1 MRNRWNLIVL
11 ALITALTLFSICV
24 VWPGW
29 PKRYLPDFID
39 YPEGPIIEVADRKA
53 MKLGLDLAGG
63 TRVLLEADTS
73 KLPPGSDVDK
83 AMDDA
88 KEIIERRINAIG
100 VGETEISRQ
109 GKNRLSVQLPGISQE
124 QAAELIGKTAVLEFR
139 EPKLTDTTPAQIV
152 CATGAGVEF
161 NVPREQA
168 VQGTTADGKEEV
180 RCTGAGGETG
190 TVVWLPATGVDNSGT
205 PRVLTGAFL
214 NRDKVEVITGTQGC
228 LPACVSIEFPDQG
241 SLFFEQITTRLAVG
255 NMPLAIFLDEELI
268 SAPAVQSV
276 ISNGQSIITGLEID
290 EAKTLRIQLK
300 EGALP
305 VPMKEISSTGIDA
318 TLGENTLV
326 KTVQAGL
333 IGILAVMAFMILY
346 YRLPGV
352 LASLALITYISTVMM
367 IFKLFPGEPVTITL
381 AGIAGFVLSV
391 GMAVDANVLVF
402 ERMKDELRAGRSLA
416 SAIDHGF
423 DRAWS
428 SIRDSNVST
437 LITSLI
443 LLWFGDRFD
452 ADPVKGFAITLAIG
466 VGVSMFSAIV
476 VTRTLLRLTVGSP
489 VAKYTWLFAPDLRGR
504 ETRPAERRGFG
515 FDFVRRRGF
524 YFLISAIILVPG
536 IISLIIPPAL
546 KPGIEFS
553 SGAEITVEFA
563 DKSVDQ
569 SDVRGA
575 MAELGHE
582 EARVQRT
589 SGGSFIIR
597 MDELEGE
604 SGPPIGPAPPGGDEQ
619 IRQGLIERFG
629 PLVNSAEQETN
640 AFQNFSSVSEIVSR
654 EIARNAAIAVGFAA
668 VAILAY
674 ISWSFRN
681 VPKAY
686 RYGIAAVVAALHD
699 AVFILGAFSILGKVF
714 GMEINKDFIAGLLT
728 VIGFSV
734 HDTIVVFDRI
744 RENVSRNP
752 DVPFDEVVNASLT
765 ETVARSINTSSTVVL
780 TIVALL
786 LLGAGGIDEL
796 LITLLLGIIAGTYS
810 SIFIA
815 SQILVAWEDG
825 DFERIWRRVFPGRGV
840 PAEAPG

>member
-1 MRNRWNLIVL
+1 MRNRWNWMLLSLIAAV
-11 ALITALTLFSICV
+11 TVFSIFV

-39 YPEGPIIEVADRKA
+39 YPEGPVIEIANREA

-73 KLPPGSDVDK
+73 KLSPGTDVDQ

-109 GKNRLSVQLPGISQE
+109 GNNRLSVQLPGISQE
-124 QAAELIGKTAVLEFR
+124 QARELIGKTGVLEFR
-139 EPKLTDTTPAQIV
+139 EPKLTEETPQKIV
-152 CATGAGVEF
+152 CATDAGTQFPVEVSQVTPST
-161 NVPREQA
+161 N
-168 VQGTTADGKEEV
+168 ADGKLES
-180 RCTGAGGETG
+180 RCLGSEGQSG
-190 TVVWLPATGVDNSGT
+190 TVVWLPATGTDSSGALRT
-205 PRVLTGAFL
+205 LTGSFL
-214 NRDKVEVITGTQGC
+214 NRDAIDVITGSQGC
-228 LPACVSIEFPDQG
+228 IPACVSLEFAGQG
-241 SLFFEQITTRLAVG
+241 SLLFEQITTKLTG
-255 NMPLAIFLDEELI
+255 KPLAIFLDEELI
-268 SAPAVQSV
+268 SAPNVDQP
-276 ISNGQSIITGLEID
+276 ITNGQSVITGLEID

-305 VPMKEISSTGIDA
+305 LPMREISSTGIDA
-318 TLGENTLV
+318 TLGEDTLV
-326 KTVQAGL
+326 RSVQAGL
-333 IGILAVMAFMILY
+333 IGILAVMAFMVLY

-352 LASLALITYISTVMM
+352 LASLALITYISIVMM
-367 IFKLFPGEPVTITL
+367 IFKLFPGEPITITL
-381 AGIAGFVLSV
+381 AGIAAFVLSV

-402 ERMKDELRAGRSLA
+402 ERMKDELRSGRSLA

-423 DRAWS
+423 DRAWT

-466 VGVSMFSAIV
+466 VVISMFTALT
-476 VTRTLLRLTVGSP
+476 VTRTLLRLMVGSP
-489 VAKYTWLFAPDLRGR
+489 LARYPRLFAPDLGGAVA
-504 ETRPAERRGFG
+504 TGKARGFG
-515 FDFVRRRGF
+515 LDFVRRRGF
-524 YFLISAIILVPG
+524 YFLLSAVLLVPG
-536 IISLIIPPAL
+536 LISLAIPPAL

-553 SGAEITVEFA
+553 SGTEITVEFA
-563 DKSVDQ
+563 DQSVDQ
-569 SDVRGA
+569 GDVREA
-575 MAELGHE
+575 MADLGHD

-589 SGGSFIIR
+589 DGGAFVIR
-597 MDELEGE
+597 LDELEGVA
-604 SGPPIGPAPPGGDEQ
+604 GPPVGSAPPGADDE
-619 IRQGLIERFG
+619 IRQALIGKFG
-629 PLVNSAEQETN
+629 SLVNGRGDETN

-686 RYGIAAVVAALHD
+686 RYGVAAVVAALHD
-699 AVFILGAFSILGKVF
+699 GLFVVGAFSILGKVF
-714 GMEINKDFIAGLLT
+714 DVEINKDFIAGLLT

-734 HDTIVVFDRI
+734 HDTIVVFDRV

-752 DVPFDEVVNASLT
+752 DAPFDEVVNASLT
-765 ETVARSINTSSTVVL
+765 ETVARSINTSFTVVI

-786 LLGAGGIDEL
+786 LLGAGGINEL

-815 SQILVAWEDG
+815 SQLLVSWEHG
-825 DFERIWRRVFPGRGV
+825 DFAGIWRRAFPRRSV
-840 PAEAPG
+840 PADAPG